1 MISAMSLLKYLE
13 SDKRGGINAY
23 QVLLARSILV
33 GICIVLE

>member
-23 QVLLARSILV
+23 HLPGRSW
-33 GICIVLE
+33 LEFV